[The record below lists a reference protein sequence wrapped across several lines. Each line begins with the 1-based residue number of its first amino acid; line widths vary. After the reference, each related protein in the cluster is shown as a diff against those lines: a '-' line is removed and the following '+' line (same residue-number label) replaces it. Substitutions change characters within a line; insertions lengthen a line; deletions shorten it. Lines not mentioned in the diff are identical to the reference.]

1 MFRHRELGLIQSYLI
16 AATALM
22 TILFWGYFLLLNS
35 LSPSFSL
42 TGFSDYFNYF
52 LAITLGFQLSFMSSK
67 QHDIFSMTSGIVES
81 HLFIWGHMVFS
92 TAITGLF
99 LVLTRDDLI
108 SRLFLFTYLPMAY
121 VVLVIFNRY
130 FALNLLRHFLGSEN
144 QKLLLIG
151 KPSEVSK
158 VESLLSKAKLFGME
172 TVGLLTEAEAE
183 AGGVPFGIRK
193 LGGPED
199 LERVLKSE
207 VDIGNILILGSPRD
221 RRMLGDWMRLAENH
235 GCRVS
240 LVNDLDEFFQR
251 RVSFFRCDNL
261 DLIEVRE
268 EPLQNFVNRVQKRAL
283 DIAMSLPM
291 VCLVLPAMMLLVW
304 VLQRKEAPGPL
315 FFRQVRSG
323 IDNNPFRILKFRTMF
338 VAGSETSA
346 QATVNDARVF
356 PSGRWLR
363 RFSLD
368 EFPQFLNVLRGQ
380 MSLVGPRPHM
390 TQHDTIFADAM
401 TTYRVRSFV
410 KPGVTGLAQVR
421 GYRGEALTRD
431 DIVKRVEC
439 DIEYIEAWSFMLD
452 VRVVYLTAVQLF
464 RPPNSA
470 Y

>member
-35 LSPSFSL
+35 LSPRFSL

-52 LAITLGFQLSFMSSK
+52 LAITLGFQLSFLSSK
-67 QHDIFSMTSGIVES
+67 HHDVFSMTSGIVES
-81 HLFIWGHMVFS
+81 HLFIWGHMVFA

-108 SRLFLFTYLPMAY
+108 SRLFLFTYLPLTYLA
-121 VVLVIFNRY
+121 LVIFNRY
-130 FALNLLRHFLGSEN
+130 FAFGLLRHFLGSDS

-151 KPSEVSK
+151 KPLEVVK
-158 VESLLSKAKLFGME
+158 VESLLAKAKIFGME
-172 TVGLLTEAEAE
+172 TVGILTDYDES
-183 AGGVPFGIRK
+183 GITLDFPK
-193 LGGPED
+193 LGSPEE
-199 LERVLKSE
+199 LESVLQKQN
-207 VDIGNILILGSPRD
+207 DIGNILILGSPRD
-221 RRMLGDWMRLAENH
+221 RRELGKWMKIAEAR

-251 RVSFFRCDNL
+251 RITFFRCDNL
-261 DLIEVRE
+261 DLIELRE
-268 EPLQNFVNRVQKRAL
+268 EPLQNFVNRVQKRVL
-283 DIAMSLPM
+283 DIVVSLPV
-291 VCLVLPAMMLLVW
+291 VCIVLPVLMLLVW
-304 VLQRKEAPGPL
+304 VLQLREAPGPL
-315 FFRQVRSG
+315 FFRQIRSG
-323 IDNNPFRILKFRTMF
+323 IDNNPFQILKFRTMF
-338 VAGSETSA
+338 VADYDTSA
-346 QATVNDARVF
+346 QVTVQDSRVF

-368 EFPQFLNVLRGQ
+368 EFPQFLNVLLGH

-401 TTYRVRSFV
+401 TAYRVRSFV

-421 GYRGEALTRD
+421 GFRGQALTRD
-431 DIVKRVEC
+431 DIVERVEC
-439 DIEYIEAWSFMLD
+439 DIEYIETWSFMLD
-452 VRVVYLTAVQLF
+452 VRVVYRTALQLF